1 MDAALEVWWSLYLGE
16 GWAQWSRSIV
26 ESSCQDQE
34 QLLRAVVTIKSHCQ
48 AQVVIDQ
55 IKSRAEQKQLPRA
68 VVKIRS
74 NRQSEAEA
82 IVKCDRQKQSS
93 ERSRSKRQV

>member
-68 VVKIRS
+68 AVKIRS

-82 IVKCDRQKQSS
+82 IAKQSGAEAIAES
-93 ERSRSKRQV
+93 SCQDQE